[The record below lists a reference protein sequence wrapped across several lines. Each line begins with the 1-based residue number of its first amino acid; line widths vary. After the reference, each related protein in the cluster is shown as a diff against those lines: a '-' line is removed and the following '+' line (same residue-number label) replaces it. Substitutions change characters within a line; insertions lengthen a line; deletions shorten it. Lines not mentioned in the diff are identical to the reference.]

1 MTSTTTLCISH
12 GEDADGLICATYMRL
27 LKDATLILA
36 TYDELKDALKSVQP
50 PFEEVYICDMNLR
63 KDLTGEIERIRGFA
77 TVTLVDHHPT
87 EESILEQLREMGV
100 TVIHD
105 TSDCASVLL
114 YNQYRDELG
123 RDAGRLAAYAAWAD
137 QFEDGPIAT
146 GLLREYDRQFTQLE
160 ALMLA
165 YALTRDQTPEF
176 KKPIVE
182 GLSRLDY
189 PHRIRGVHETAL
201 AHLEEMAKIVEI
213 LPKICKRLN
222 VMAYCETPEGKP
234 IGAVAGLI
242 VDAIGTKVG
251 LCYVVKDDQRANIS
265 LRSKRGLDYHLGK
278 TTREI
283 AEKIGGFGGGHKRAS
298 GASIPLSSLDQFIQE
313 FDAQL

>member
-1 MTSTTTLCISH
+1 MTSATTVCISH

-50 PFEEVYICDMNLR
+50 PVEEVYIC
-63 KDLTGEIERIRGFA
+63 E
-77 TVTLVDHHPT
+77 
-87 EESILEQLREMGV
+87 
-100 TVIHD
+100 
-105 TSDCASVLL
+105 
-114 YNQYRDELG
+114 
-123 RDAGRLAAYAAWAD
+123 
-137 QFEDGPIAT
+137 
-146 GLLREYDRQFTQLE
+146 
-160 ALMLA
+160 
-165 YALTRDQTPEF
+165 
-176 KKPIVE
+176 
-182 GLSRLDY
+182 
-189 PHRIRGVHETAL
+189 
-201 AHLEEMAKIVEI
+201 
-213 LPKICKRLN
+213 RLN

-234 IGAVAGLI
+234 IGTVAGLI

-251 LCYVVKDDQRANIS
+251 LCYVVKDDGRVNIS